1 MNNNSYFPL
10 ERNRYFYGK
19 MLTARDFEIE
29 QRYFNNKRRLINRTT
44 IGAGVICG
52 LGVYQNDDT
61 SFSVETGLAL
71 DYVGREIVVA
81 APVIRKLSMVEGAE
95 NLAQSE
101 QAFLCLQYAQND
113 REPVNSIGAADDQSE
128 QFNKID
134 ESFRLYIST
143 DAPDA
148 AEIYGG
154 SGINTVTTVYNAHG
168 LRIIRVVPKLA
179 LTGDEL
185 AVRFVVLK
193 GIDSQPVSFT
203 YKFNSEYF
211 KQADTAKAVTLSF
224 SEDKNLGRDVFDLE
238 YTLKASNVSETAVN
252 LADGKA
258 TLSVRMGDLSDTV
271 EISDN
276 PEVYLCAT
284 PESCAV
290 MRDTRMSTLD
300 KHISGENTPIY
311 LAKIDCMSVGTGYI
325 IRHITPLPFGQ
336 RIASGS
342 TQSAVSSE
350 ISAAAPTA
358 ASSNSSAASPVLT
371 KNENN
376 FLKGGVTTEVETLEY
391 WQKPQ
396 VSASYSQRSRSLS
409 FRFGI
414 PSSEAYDYATASG
427 VIDIPI
433 SGAIRVNARFASDEI
448 PHTLGLGDVS
458 INVSIEYSDSGER
471 RLLFG
476 NGDIFSSKSE
486 HKVPKIDSAVILY
499 PEKGTFKVG
508 IQLGDYVEGHSI
520 KVRWFAYKPTRDTAV
535 MRTKENIVVK
545 ISPDIQKLKPL
556 ERVRFKADVEGTE
569 DKGVIWS
576 VIDPDGGNIDDN
588 GLYQAP
594 SAPGT
599 YEIGAAS
606 TADKESKT
614 SAFVIVGE

>member
-1 MNNNSYFPL
+1 MINNSYFPL
-10 ERNRYFYGK
+10 ERNKYFYGK

-81 APVIRKLSMVEGAE
+81 APVIRKLSMIEGAD
-95 NLAQSE
+95 NLAKSD
-101 QAFLCLQYAQND
+101 QAFLCLQYDQTD
-113 REPVNSIGAADDQSE
+113 REPVNSIGAADSQSE

-143 DAPDA
+143 EAPDVG
-148 AEIYGG
+148 EIYGG
-154 SGINTVTTVYNAHG
+154 SGTNTVTTVYSAHG
-168 LRIIRVVPKLA
+168 LRIIRIVPRLA

-193 GIDSQPVSFT
+193 GIDSQPVSFN

-211 KQADTAKAVTLSF
+211 KQGDSDKAVTFSF
-224 SEDKNLGRDVFDLE
+224 TEDKNLKRDVFNLE
-238 YTLKASNVSETAVN
+238 YTLRCSHVSETAVN
-252 LADGKA
+252 LAEGKA
-258 TLSVRMGDLSDTV
+258 VLSFQMGDISDTV

-284 PESCAV
+284 PESYAV

-300 KHISGENTPIY
+300 RHISGENTPIY

-336 RIASGS
+336 RITQGGGESASV
-342 TQSAVSSE
+342 AE
-350 ISAAAPTA
+350 ISVAAAPEV
-358 ASSNSSAASPVLT
+358 SSSPVMT
-371 KNENN
+371 KSDNN
-376 FLKGGVTTEVETLEY
+376 FLKGGVSTEVETLEY

-396 VSASYSQRSRSLS
+396 VSASYSQRNRSLS

-433 SGAIRVNARFASDEI
+433 SGAIRVNARFVSEEI

-458 INVSIEYSDSGER
+458 ITASVEFSEGGER

-476 NGDIFSSKSE
+476 NGEIFSTKNDSKAT
-486 HKVPKIDSAVILY
+486 PKIDSAVILY
-499 PEKGTFKVG
+499 PERGTFKVG
-508 IQLGDYVEGHSI
+508 IRLFDYVDGHSVR
-520 KVRWFAYKPTRDTAV
+520 VRWFAYKPTRDTAV
-535 MRTKENIVVK
+535 MRTKENIVIK

-556 ERVRFKADVEGTE
+556 ERVRFKAEVEGTE

-599 YEIGAAS
+599 YEIGAVS
-606 TADKESKT
+606 SADSESKT

>member
-1 MNNNSYFPL
+1 MNNNAYFPL

-81 APVIRKLSMVEGAE
+81 APVIRKLSMVDGAE
-95 NLAQSE
+95 SLAQSE
-101 QAFLCLQYAQND
+101 QAFLCLQYAQTD
-113 REPVNSIGAADDQSE
+113 REPVNSIGAADNQSE

-143 DAPDA
+143 ESPDVG
-148 AEIYGG
+148 EIYGG
-154 SGINTVTTVYNAHG
+154 SGTNTVTTVYNAHG
-168 LRIIRVVPKLA
+168 LRIIRIVPRLA

-193 GIDSQPVSFT
+193 GIDSQPVSFAYT
-203 YKFNSEYF
+203 FSSEYF
-211 KQADTAKAVTLSF
+211 RQGDSDKTVTLSF
-224 SEDKNLGRDVFDLE
+224 TEDKNLKRDVFNLE
-238 YTLKASNVSETAVN
+238 YTLRCSHVSETAVN
-252 LADGKA
+252 LAEGKA
-258 TLSVRMGDLSDTV
+258 ALSIQMGDLSDTV
-271 EISDN
+271 EITDD
-276 PEVYLCAT
+276 PEIYLCAT
-284 PESCAV
+284 PESCSV

-300 KHISGENTPIY
+300 RHISGENTPIY

-336 RIASGS
+336 RVASSGAS
-342 TQSAVSSE
+342 EGVSAAE
-350 ISAAAPTA
+350 ISAAAPSE
-358 ASSNSSAASPVLT
+358 SSSSPVLA
-371 KNENN
+371 KSEN

-433 SGAIRVNARFASDEI
+433 SGAIRVNARFVSEEI

-458 INVSIEYSDSGER
+458 ITASVEYSEMGER

-486 HKVPKIDSAVILY
+486 SKVPKIDSAVILY
-499 PEKGTFKVG
+499 PDRGTFKVG
-508 IQLGDYVEGHSI
+508 IQLGDYVEGHSVR
-520 KVRWFAYKPTRDTAV
+520 VRWFAYKPTRDTAV
-535 MRTKENIVVK
+535 MRARENVVVK

-556 ERVRFKADVEGTE
+556 ERVRFTAEVEGTE

-576 VIDPDGGNIDDN
+576 VLDPDGGNIDDN

-599 YEIGAAS
+599 YEIGAVS
-606 TADKESKT
+606 TADGESKT

>member
-1 MNNNSYFPL
+1 MINNSYFPL
-10 ERNRYFYGK
+10 ERNKYFYGK

-81 APVIRKLSMVEGAE
+81 APVIRKLSMIEGAD
-95 NLAQSE
+95 NLAKSD
-101 QAFLCLQYAQND
+101 QAFLCLQYAQTD
-113 REPVNSIGAADDQSE
+113 REPVNSIGAADNQSE

-134 ESFRLYIST
+134 EGFRLYIST
-143 DAPDA
+143 EAPDVG
-148 AEIYGG
+148 EIYGCAG
-154 SGINTVTTVYNAHG
+154 TNTVTTVYSAHG
-168 LRIIRVVPKLA
+168 LRIIRIVPRLA

-185 AVRFVVLK
+185 TVRFVVLK
-193 GIDSQPVSFT
+193 GIDSQPVSFS

-211 KQADTAKAVTLSF
+211 KQGDSDKSVTF
-224 SEDKNLGRDVFDLE
+224 GFTEDKNVSRDVFNIE
-238 YTLKASNVSETAVN
+238 YTLRCSNVSETAVN
-252 LADGKA
+252 LAEGKA
-258 TLSVRMGDLSDTV
+258 TLSFQMGDVSDSV

-284 PESCAV
+284 PESCSV

-300 KHISGENTPIY
+300 RHISGENTPIY
-311 LAKIDCMSVGTGYI
+311 LAKIDCMNIGTGYI

-336 RIASGS
+336 RIASGGENA
-342 TQSAVSSE
+342 AVAE
-350 ISAAAPTA
+350 INTAAAPEV
-358 ASSNSSAASPVLT
+358 SSSPVLA
-371 KNENN
+371 KSDNN

-396 VSASYSQRSRSLS
+396 VSAAYSQRNRSLS

-433 SGAIRVNARFASDEI
+433 SGAIRVNARFVSEEI

-458 INVSIEYSDSGER
+458 ITVSVEFAEGGER

-476 NGDIFSSKSE
+476 NGEIFSNKNDKSIP
-486 HKVPKIDSAVILY
+486 KVDSAVILY
-499 PEKGTFKVG
+499 PDRGTFKVG
-508 IQLGDYVEGHSI
+508 VRLFDYVDGHSI
-520 KVRWFAYKPTRDTAV
+520 RVHWFAYKPTRDTAL
-535 MRTKENIVVK
+535 MRTKENVVVK

-556 ERVRFKADVEGTE
+556 ERVRFTAEVEGTE

-599 YEIGAAS
+599 YEIGAVS
-606 TADKESKT
+606 TADSESKT